1 MLNKVIKNSAA
12 LVLSLA
18 LLIPVQILGMTAQE
32 RDPMDKIS
40 TLLLDMEHNEDYLD
54 VTVDFYNPESGDAG
68 QQQINEFLSEVG
80 LSEDRVLL
88 TRPFQVLATNEEIYN
103 MAANDKVSVIYG
115 SYYPDFCYVYT
126 GMDAVNIL
134 RIVAGSEDVDPKG
147 YMGVIAEGNGG
158 KNKVYDL
165 NQDCRI
171 TARDAYIVLR
181 AVAGVSDGEYVDMMG
196 PMHFSNE
203 RKARLLDGTLK

>member
-1 MLNKVIKNSAA
+1 MLNKVIKNSTA

-18 LLIPVQILGMTAQE
+18 LLIPIQILGTTAEE
-32 RDPMDKIS
+32 REPMDKIS
-40 TLLLDMEHNEDYLD
+40 TLLLEMEHNEDYLD
-54 VTVDFYNPESGDAG
+54 VTVEFIDPESGDAG

-88 TRPFQVLATNEEIYN
+88 TDPFQVLASNEEIYN
-103 MAANDKVSVIYG
+103 MAANDKVSAIYG
-115 SYYPDFCYVYT
+115 SDYPDFCYVYT
-126 GMDAVNIL
+126 GIDAVKIQ
-134 RIVAGSEDVDPKG
+134 RIVAGTEDTDPKG
-147 YMGVIAEGNGG
+147 YMGVIAQGN
-158 KNKVYDL
+158 NKVYDL

-196 PMHFSNE
+196 PMHFSDE
-203 RKARLLDGTLK
+203 RRARLLDGTLK